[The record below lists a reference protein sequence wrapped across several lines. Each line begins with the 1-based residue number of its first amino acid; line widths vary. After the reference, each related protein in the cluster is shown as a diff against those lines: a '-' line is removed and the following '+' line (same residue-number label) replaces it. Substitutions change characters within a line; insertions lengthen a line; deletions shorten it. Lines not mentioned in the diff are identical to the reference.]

1 MIITIIGGGSTF
13 TAGIV
18 KSIALRKD
26 ELEVDEIRL
35 FDLDKE
41 RQEKVAVVVRWIL
54 DEDLKCGIKLTTH
67 YDEESAYKDADFI
80 FAQMRVGKYAMREMD
95 EKIPLKH
102 GCVGQETCGA
112 GGLAYGMR
120 TIFPMMEVIDAAE
133 KYAKPTYWILN
144 YSNPASIVS
153 EACRVLRPKARIINI
168 CDMPIAIIDMV
179 AAALGIKDKENIV
192 YDYYGLNHFGWFTG
206 IPTQSCLR
214 MYRQSLMP
222 AMSDPFPESRRSSE
236 TAVMTTTSLWRPW
249 STMPKAVPDTMCP
262 IFLRLIRLPWSR
274 RTPPPRIWLPN

>member
-67 YDEESAYKDADFI
+67 YDVESAYKDADFI

-95 EKIPLKH
+95 EKKIGRAH
-102 GCVGQETCGA
+102 V
-112 GGLAYGMR
+112 
-120 TIFPMMEVIDAAE
+120 
-133 KYAKPTYWILN
+133 
-144 YSNPASIVS
+144 
-153 EACRVLRPKARIINI
+153 
-168 CDMPIAIIDMV
+168 
-179 AAALGIKDKENIV
+179 
-192 YDYYGLNHFGWFTG
+192 
-206 IPTQSCLR
+206 
-214 MYRQSLMP
+214 
-222 AMSDPFPESRRSSE
+222 
-236 TAVMTTTSLWRPW
+236 
-249 STMPKAVPDTMCP
+249 
-262 IFLRLIRLPWSR
+262 
-274 RTPPPRIWLPN
+274 

>member
-67 YDEESAYKDADFI
+67 YDVESAYKDADFI

-112 GGLAYGMR
+112 GGLAYGLDRLCMLMAGAPSIR
-120 TIFPMMEVIDAAE
+120 DVIAFPKVQNASDLMMSCPDVVDQKQLDDLFIACTKIEEDTEEAA
-133 KYAKPTYWILN
+133 
-144 YSNPASIVS
+144 
-153 EACRVLRPKARIINI
+153 
-168 CDMPIAIIDMV
+168 
-179 AAALGIKDKENIV
+179 
-192 YDYYGLNHFGWFTG
+192 
-206 IPTQSCLR
+206 Q
-214 MYRQSLMP
+214 
-222 AMSDPFPESRRSSE
+222 
-236 TAVMTTTSLWRPW
+236 
-249 STMPKAVPDTMCP
+249 
-262 IFLRLIRLPWSR
+262 
-274 RTPPPRIWLPN
+274 

>member
-35 FDLDKE
+35 FDLDRD

-54 DEDLKCGIKLTTH
+54 DEELKCGIKLTTH

-112 GGLAYGMR
+112 GGLAYGLR
-120 TIFPMMEVIDAAE
+120 TIFPMM
-133 KYAKPTYWILN
+133 
-144 YSNPASIVS
+144 
-153 EACRVLRPKARIINI
+153 
-168 CDMPIAIIDMV
+168 
-179 AAALGIKDKENIV
+179 
-192 YDYYGLNHFGWFTG
+192 
-206 IPTQSCLR
+206 
-214 MYRQSLMP
+214 
-222 AMSDPFPESRRSSE
+222 
-236 TAVMTTTSLWRPW
+236 
-249 STMPKAVPDTMCP
+249 
-262 IFLRLIRLPWSR
+262 
-274 RTPPPRIWLPN
+274 